1 MGSGAATRNQIVEAA
16 DRLIYQQ
23 GFEHTSFSEIAGEV
37 GISRGNFYYHFRSKD
52 EILHSVIDARLAT
65 TAEMLERWASE
76 VPEPDDRI
84 RRFIDILLVNSE
96 DIQNH
101 GCPVGTLTT
110 ELAKLDHAA
119 LSQAGEVFT
128 LFRSWLRAQFTLLGH
143 EAEADVLALRL
154 LAFSQGVATL
164 ANAFKDEDFI
174 QREVQQLHWWLSTYT
189 GDHAT
194 H

>member
-37 GISRGNFYYHFRSKD
+37 GISRGNFYYHFRSKE

-76 VPEPDDRI
+76 EPEPDDRI

-128 LFRSWLRAQFTLLGH
+128 LFRSWLRDQFTLLGH